1 MIDILL
7 YMPAVKK
14 KRKKIIKS
22 KFLARGYAGT
32 AVLYFFILTGAL
44 IIGFM
49 FAGSSIPNQNVK
61 PAVKEIVTL
70 IPEKDPAMQP
80 NIQLHTFGGVTGL
93 PTPTPTQKPASTSP
107 PANGGPGI
115 TVSGNQLLRDG
126 QPWWFVGYNS
136 FVWSGDCGNPEEKMS
151 VAQVDE
157 WFASMRHDG
166 HGAVRLFFYSGW
178 DIARLDAAVASAKK
192 HNIYMIITLDDAIG
206 GCGENDKTD
215 AWFDNASERA
225 TFRAHMTNLLTRYKG
240 ETAIFAF
247 EYFNEPS
254 YRSGKLRQFYDEM
267 GAVADTIDPNRLFSS
282 GTVAPYWLGSEPNF
296 RDVSSSPGVDIVSLH
311 EYDQDEIE
319 SNHGPRV
326 RANAAGKPVIAG
338 EFGIDS
344 SSSGAGCKTNFAE
357 RARRFE
363 GKARAYIGGVPG
375 YVGGFAWAWQ
385 PGNGGTNCE
394 YGNLDADIASQNVLR
409 TVTR

>member
-1 MIDILL
+1 
-7 YMPAVKK
+7 MPVHKK
-14 KRKKIIKS
+14 SVRKKTPK
-22 KFLARGYAGT
+22 KLTRKGYAGT
-32 AVLYFFILTGAL
+32 GVLYLVVLTGAL

-49 FAGSSIPNQNVK
+49 LAGSGLPANNVM
-61 PAVKEIVTL
+61 PVDKEIVT
-70 IPEKDPAMQP
+70 IVPEKPEEAKP
-80 NIQLHTFGGVTGL
+80 NIQLNTFGGVTGL
-93 PTPTPTQKPASTSP
+93 PTPTPTPWPSP
-107 PANGGPGI
+107 TTPPNIGGPGI
-115 TVSGNQLLRDG
+115 TVSGTQILRNG

-136 FVWSGDCGNPEEKMS
+136 FVWSGDCGNPEEKMTA
-151 VAQVDE
+151 AQVDA

-178 DIARLDAAVASAKK
+178 DMARMDAALASAKR
-192 HNIYMIITLDDAIG
+192 HNIYLIITLDDAIG

-215 AWFDNASERA
+215 AWFDNQSERA
-225 TFRAHMTNLLTRYKG
+225 TFRAHMTNMLTKYKG
-240 ETAIFAF
+240 ETQIFAF

-254 YRSGKLRQFYDEM
+254 YRNGKLRQFYDEM
-267 GAVADTIDPNRLFSS
+267 GSVADTIDPNRLFSS
-282 GTVAPYWLGSEPNF
+282 GTVAPYWLGSEANF

-311 EYDQDEIE
+311 EYDQDELE

-344 SSSGAGCKTNFAE
+344 SASGGGCKTSFAE
-357 RARRFE
+357 RASRFE

-385 PGNGGTNCE
+385 PGNGGSNCE
-394 YGNLDADIASQNVLR
+394 YGNIDADTAS
-409 TVTR
+409 